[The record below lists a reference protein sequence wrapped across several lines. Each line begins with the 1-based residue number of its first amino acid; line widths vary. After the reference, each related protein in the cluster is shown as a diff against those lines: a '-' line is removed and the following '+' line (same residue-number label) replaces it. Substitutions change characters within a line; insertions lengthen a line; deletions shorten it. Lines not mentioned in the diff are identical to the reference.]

1 MFLEHLFQ
9 FCEYYPDY
17 EGCKSWIAKNL
28 PDKFASL
35 GLGDQDAAGDGEDA
49 GAGGGGGEE
58 GKKRQTRGGKGKV
71 SPLKVTI
78 VHFVMRMFLR

>member
-1 MFLEHLFQ
+1 MVAKFLFQ

-17 EGCKSWIAKNL
+17 ESCKTWIAKNL

-35 GLGDQDAAGDGEDA
+35 GLGDGEDDRDA
-49 GAGGGGGEE
+49 DEAKDGE

-71 SPLKVTI
+71 SRSKVTY
-78 VHFVMRMFLR
+78 LRVSFMIDILVR